1 MQQQQHQF
9 PQIHLL
15 FAVRPLPVR
24 VSQKSESQSPSAARA
39 AAFSAE
45 SESTGARSLRKYI
58 TRG

>member
-24 VSQKSESQSPSAARA
+24 VSQKESQSPSAARA